1 MASHLT
7 VHISVLDLLN
17 QEHRRQ
23 IHQALRHESQTASF
37 HQRDGAA
44 LQEDVLLEALNAF
57 SDETAAEHLS
67 LDQLEALF
75 GGVGLPEALVS
86 STILMAMVAS
96 ASGLFADSMGAMQ
109 NSRMQDALNAGVN
122 ANIEQVREQ
131 LANYASSGNGEYNP
145 LASEAGSLGEHFIT
159 TELDPDNKF
168 GYDHDNDGAADGI
181 RTTETIGGENV
192 IRTVL
197 WSGNSIEI
205 SYSHVGDDGTTSTVQ
220 GTSIVA
226 PAAGWLP

>member
-17 QEHRRQ
+17 QEHRSQ
-23 IHQALRHESQTASF
+23 IHQALRQESKATRF
-37 HQRDGAA
+37 HQSDGAE
-44 LQEDVLLEALNAF
+44 LHEDLLLEALNAF
-57 SDETAAEHLS
+57 NDESAAENLS
-67 LDQLEALF
+67 LDQLEALS

-86 STILMAMVAS
+86 STILMAMVAG
-96 ASGLFADSMGAMQ
+96 ASGLFADSMGSMQ
-109 NSRMQDALNAGVN
+109 NSRMRDALNAGVN

-131 LANYASSGNGEYNP
+131 LAGYASTGNGEYNP
-145 LASEAGSLGEHFIT
+145 SASQAGSLGEHFVT
-159 TELDPDNKF
+159 TVLDPSGSS
-168 GYDHDNDGAADGI
+168 GYDHDNDGTNDGI
-181 RTTETIGGENV
+181 QTTESIGGESV

-205 SYSHVGDDGTTSTVQ
+205 SYSHVGDDGATTNVQ
-220 GTSIVA
+220 GTSMVA

>member
-17 QEHRRQ
+17 QEHRSQ
-23 IHQALRHESQTASF
+23 ILQALRQESKAPSF
-37 HQRDGAA
+37 HQSDGAE
-44 LQEDVLLEALNAF
+44 LHEDLLLEALNAF
-57 SDETAAEHLS
+57 NDESAAEDLS
-67 LDQLEALF
+67 LDQLEALS

-109 NSRMQDALNAGVN
+109 NSRMNDALNAGVN

-131 LANYASSGNGEYNP
+131 LAGYASSGNGEYNP
-145 LASEAGSLGEHFIT
+145 SASEAGSLGENFIT
-159 TELDPDNKF
+159 TILDPT
-168 GYDHDNDGAADGI
+168 GSSSYDHDNDGTDDGI
-181 RTTETIGGENV
+181 QTTENIGGEDV

-205 SYSHVGDDGTTSTVQ
+205 SYSHVADDGTTTTVQ
-220 GTSIVA
+220 GTSMVA